1 MTLHTSLLYAQR
13 NQSSV
18 EFRLRPTEEN
28 KLALE
33 TAEFRLGW
41 YLSTGE
47 ILYNVRPESIA
58 S

>member
-1 MTLHTSLLYAQR
+1 MNLHTSLLYAQR

-33 TAEFRLGW
+33 EAEFRLGW

-47 ILYNVRPESIA
+47 ILYNVRPESLV